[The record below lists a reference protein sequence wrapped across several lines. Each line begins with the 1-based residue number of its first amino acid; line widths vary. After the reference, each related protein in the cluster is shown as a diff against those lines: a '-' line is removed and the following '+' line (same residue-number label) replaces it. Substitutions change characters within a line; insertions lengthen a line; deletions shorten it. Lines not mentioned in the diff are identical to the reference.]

1 MKQIK
6 NVKGIENM
14 YFLLL
19 LFITWIILLLRKRKM
34 ILSLP
39 YLFMFFVTPIYNV
52 LDSKIFV
59 KIFGCG
65 CVKYG
70 QTNML
75 NINFNANDLR
85 IVVYSVITIFMCIL
99 GILLS
104 RKLPNKKTKVIY
116 VITILLV
123 NILLSFMVCEINMWM

>member
-1 MKQIK
+1 
-6 NVKGIENM
+6 
-14 YFLLL
+14 
-19 LFITWIILLLRKRKM
+19 
-34 ILSLP
+34 
-39 YLFMFFVTPIYNV
+39 
-52 LDSKIFV
+52 
-59 KIFGCG
+59 
-65 CVKYG
+65 
-70 QTNML
+70 ML